1 MNFQAIEAFLEL
13 VQNPDKYKK
22 MLASLKEQHDT
33 VLAAI
38 ELTAPAKD
46 IPELHKKASEAVDKA
61 KAEADTIVKFANAE
75 AEGIV
80 AKANDLLQKAQKEQ
94 DAVVATSA
102 ETKQVNTEAKK
113 ALAEVKERERKLAAD
128 EQAVKDQQA
137 QLHASQKEV
146 SEKLA
151 KLQEV
156 LK

>member
-22 MLASLKEQHDT
+22 MLVSLKEQHDT

-38 ELTAPAKD
+38 ELTAPAKE
-46 IPELHKKASEAVDKA
+46 IPELYKKASEAVNKA
-61 KAEADTIVKFANAE
+61 KAEADSIVKFANVE

-113 ALAEVKERERKLAAD
+113 TLAEVKERERKLAIL
-128 EQAVKDQQA
+128 EQAVSDQQTA
-137 QLHASQKEV
+137 LLQTQEEV
-146 SEKLA
+146 SVKLA

>member
-13 VQNPDKYKK
+13 VQNPDKYAK

-102 ETKQVNTEAKK
+102 ETKQVNSEAKK
-113 ALAEVKERERKLAAD
+113 TLAEVKERERKLATD
-128 EQAVKDQQA
+128 EQAVKDQQT

>member
-38 ELTAPAKD
+38 ELTAPAKE
-46 IPELHKKASEAVDKA
+46 IPDLHKKASEAVDKA
-61 KAEADTIVKFANAE
+61 KVEAENVVKLANAE

-94 DAVVATSA
+94 DAIVATSA
-102 ETKQVNTEAKK
+102 ETKQVNTEAKR
-113 ALAEVKERERKLAAD
+113 ALAEVKERERKLALD

-137 QLHASQKEV
+137 QLYVSQQEV
-146 SEKLA
+146 SAKLA